1 MCGGGG
7 GGQPQEPLTREEL
20 ERDTDNPYE
29 NPVSGEEKPSWKVDQ
44 EKPEEEL
51 KIPDKSSGGQTSS
64 DNYQG

>member
-1 MCGGGG
+1 MCGGGSPPPQ
-7 GGQPQEPLTREEL
+7 QPLSKEEL
-20 ERDTDNPYE
+20 EADTDNPYE
-29 NPVSGEEKPSWKVDQ
+29 NPVSGEETPSWKVDQ